1 VRVRVPLWA
10 PDELQEA
17 ARFFITP
24 FWTSIIYLWLVL
36 KQLFPILSW
45 LPKYSREYL
54 FNDITAGI
62 TVGVLLIPQGMAYA
76 LIAGLPIEYGLYAS
90 LVPQIIYALTG
101 TSRQLSV
108 GPVAMD
114 SLLVAVGLSAIA
126 AIGSDRYIELAIGL
140 ALMMGGIQML
150 LGLLRAGFIVNF
162 LSRPI
167 ISGFTSAA
175 ALIIG
180 LNQITNLL
188 GIEIPRN
195 SQIQKFL
202 YSASDNITEI
212 HFETVA
218 IGLISIILFLVI
230 SKYRN
235 KIKIPAALIIVALG
249 ILIVF
254 GLELEQTGVAIVG
267 AIPEGLPDFRIPTLN
282 NADFYELLPIAI
294 TLALVSFMEAYS
306 IAKAI
311 EEKHDYKINANQELR
326 ALGLSNIIGSLFQS
340 YPTTGGFSRSAVNDK
355 AGAVTPMASL
365 IAALLIALT
374 LLFLTP
380 IFYYLP
386 KAVLAAIIIVSVL
399 GLIDVKLPVSLWKS
413 HKVEAGLLFV
423 TFIVTATVG
432 MIEGIASGVSLSIS
446 VLVYRQ
452 MRPHFAELGKIAGVY
467 RNINRFP
474 DAKIKAGLL
483 IVRFDSALHFANHR
497 FMAASLEDQISLR
510 TDGIQNIILCAESI
524 GYVDASGITA
534 LENIIDDLEERGI
547 SFRLAAAIGP
557 VRDVIESSEL
567 IARIG
572 KTRCFTSIE
581 NAVEDIYKPGSID
594 EGLSKIATQADSI
607 DLDD

>member
-1 VRVRVPLWA
+1 M
-10 PDELQEA
+10 
-17 ARFFITP
+17 
-24 FWTSIIYLWLVL
+24 L

-45 LPKYSREYL
+45 LPNYSRKNFFYDL
-54 FNDITAGI
+54 PAGI
-62 TVGVLLIPQGMAYA
+62 TVGIMLIPQGMAYA

-90 LVPQIIYALTG
+90 LVPQIIYAITG

-114 SLLVAVGLSAIA
+114 SLLVAAGLSAIA
-126 AIGSDRYIELAIGL
+126 AIESDRYVELAIGL

-180 LNQITNLL
+180 LNQISNLF
-188 GIEIPRN
+188 GIEIQREN
-195 SQIQKFL
+195 QIQNLF
-202 YSASDNITEI
+202 YSTSESLTEI
-212 HFETVA
+212 HIATLA
-218 IGLISIILFLVI
+218 IGIVSATLIILL
-230 SKYRN
+230 SKYRK
-235 KIKIPAALIIVALG
+235 KIKIPATLIVVALG
-249 ILIVF
+249 ILVVF
-254 GLELEQTGVAIVG
+254 GLELDQAGVAIVG
-267 AIPEGLPDFRIPTLN
+267 VIPDGLPNFHVPTLN
-282 NADFYELLPIAI
+282 VDDFYELLPIAI
-294 TLALVSFMEAYS
+294 TLALIAFMEAYS
-306 IAKAI
+306 VAKSI
-311 EEKHDYKINANQELR
+311 EEKHDYKIDANQELR

-340 YPTTGGFSRSAVNDK
+340 YPTTGGFSRSAVNDN

-365 IAALLIALT
+365 IAASLIALT

-380 IFYYLP
+380 IFYFLP
-386 KAVLAAIIIVSVL
+386 KAVLAAIIIVSVV
-399 GLIDVKLPVSLWKS
+399 GLIDIKLPISLWKS
-413 HKVEAGLLFV
+413 HKVEALLLFV

-432 MIEGIASGVSLSIS
+432 MTEGIASGVSLSIV

-452 MRPHFAELGKIAGVY
+452 MRPHFAELGEIAGVY

-474 DAKIKAGLL
+474 EANIRDGLL
-483 IVRFDSALHFANHR
+483 IIRFDSALHFANHR
-497 FMAASLEDQISLR
+497 FMAASLEDRISLR
-510 TDGIQNIILCAESI
+510 TDGIKNIILCAESI

-534 LENIIDDLEERGI
+534 LENIIDDLEQRGI

-594 EGLSKIATQADSI
+594 EGLSRIATQADNN
-607 DLDD
+607 DLDDKD

>member
-1 VRVRVPLWA
+1 M
-10 PDELQEA
+10 
-17 ARFFITP
+17 
-24 FWTSIIYLWLVL
+24 L

-45 LPKYSREYL
+45 LPKYSKKDL
-54 FNDITAGI
+54 FDDLPAGI
-62 TVGVLLIPQGMAYA
+62 TVGIMLIPQGMAYA

-90 LVPQIIYALTG
+90 LVPQIIYAITG

-114 SLLVAVGLSAIA
+114 SLLVAAGLSAIA
-126 AIGSDRYIELAIGL
+126 AIGSDRYVELAIGL
-140 ALMMGGIQML
+140 ALMMGCIQLL
-150 LGLLRAGFIVNF
+150 LGLLRAGFLVNF

-180 LNQITNLL
+180 LNQISNLF

-195 SQIQKFL
+195 NQIQNFF
-202 YSASDNITEI
+202 YSTSENFSEI
-212 HFETVA
+212 HITTLA
-218 IGLISIILFLVI
+218 IGLVAAALIILL

-235 KIKIPAALIIVALG
+235 KIKIPATLIVVVLG
-249 ILIVF
+249 ILVVF
-254 GLELEQTGVAIVG
+254 GLELDQAGVAIVG
-267 AIPEGLPDFRIPTLN
+267 VIPDGLPNFHVPTLN
-282 NADFYELLPIAI
+282 ADDFYDLLPIAI
-294 TLALVSFMEAYS
+294 TLALIAFMEAYS
-306 IAKAI
+306 VAKSI
-311 EEKHDYKINANQELR
+311 EEKHDYKIDANQELR

-340 YPTTGGFSRSAVNDK
+340 YPTTGGFSRSAVNDN

-365 IAALLIALT
+365 IAASLIALT

-380 IFYYLP
+380 IFHFLP
-386 KAVLAAIIIVSVL
+386 KAVLAAIIIVSVV
-399 GLIDVKLPVSLWKS
+399 GLIDIKLPISLWKS
-413 HKVEAGLLFV
+413 HKVEALLLFV

-432 MIEGIASGVSLSIS
+432 MTEGIASGVSLSII

-452 MRPHFAELGKIAGVY
+452 MRPHFAELGEIAGVY

-474 DAKIKAGLL
+474 EAKIRDGLL

-497 FMAASLEDQISLR
+497 FMLSSLEDVIAKR
-510 TDGIQNIILCAESI
+510 DDNIETIILCAEAI
-524 GYVDASGITA
+524 GYIDASGIAA

-547 SFRLAAAIGP
+547 CFRLAAAIGP
-557 VRDVIESSEL
+557 VRDVIESSHL
-567 IARIG
+567 ISRIG

-594 EGLSKIATQADSI
+594 EGLRNVATQVDNPNFET
-607 DLDD
+607 